1 MTAMASF
8 ILSAIKKEG
17 NKMQDTINLEDF
29 FQSKEYK
36 ELAKKNI
43 YATLELLLKKGIE
56 FSIISYTKVI
66 DFNPPI
72 PKEIIE
78 FDEIAMFIIAGY
90 SYESSSLDKNSFSF
104 EAGFGTENYG
114 SVLTMPL
121 EAIVQISI
129 GEELLLINH
138 YEPKEQ
144 VVRQETS
151 SMDILLNNPENLKLI
166 KRKKKK

>member
-1 MTAMASF
+1 
-8 ILSAIKKEG
+8 
-17 NKMQDTINLEDF
+17 MQNTINLEEF
-29 FQSKEYK
+29 FQSNEYR

-56 FSIISYTKVI
+56 FSIIGYTKAI

-72 PKEIIE
+72 PKEILE

-90 SYESSSLDKNSFSF
+90 SYESSTLDKNSFSF
-104 EAGFGTENYG
+104 ETGFGAENYG
-114 SVLTMPL
+114 SVLTIPL
-121 EAIVQISI
+121 EAVVQIAI

-138 YEPKEQ
+138 YEPKEEI
-144 VVRQETS
+144 VEPEVS

-166 KRKKKK
+166 KRKKK

>member
-1 MTAMASF
+1 
-8 ILSAIKKEG
+8 
-17 NKMQDTINLEDF
+17 MQEKFNLEEF

-43 YATLELLLKKGIE
+43 YATLELLFNKGIE
-56 FSIISYTKVI
+56 FSIICHTNVI
-66 DFNPPI
+66 EFNPSI
-72 PKEIIE
+72 PAEIIE

-90 SYESSSLDKNSFSF
+90 SYESSALDKNSFSF
-104 EAGFGTENYG
+104 EAGFGAENYG
-114 SVLTMPL
+114 SVLNIPL

-138 YEPKEQ
+138 YEPKEVTLQ
-144 VVRQETS
+144 TETS

-166 KRKKKK
+166 KRKRDK

>member
-1 MTAMASF
+1 MS
-8 ILSAIKKEG
+8 
-17 NKMQDTINLEDF
+17 NTINLEDF
-29 FQSKEYK
+29 FQSNEYK

-43 YATLELLLKKGIE
+43 YTTLDLLLKKGIE
-56 FSIISYTKVI
+56 FSIISYTKAI

-90 SYESSSLDKNSFSF
+90 SYESSRLDKNSFSF
-104 EAGFGTENYG
+104 EAGFGAENYG
-114 SVLTMPL
+114 SILTMPL
-121 EAIVQISI
+121 EAIVQIAI

-144 VVRQETS
+144 VVEQESS